1 MMREGVQVK
10 DFFPDCDLF
19 GGEYRLPPETRLL
32 SRFSF
37 RLSPGQKER
46 FFSLASG
53 SSRTPSDL
61 LRDYVLSL
69 VGDF

>member
-1 MMREGVQVK
+1 MK
-10 DFFPDCDLF
+10 DIFLPDHDLF

-46 FFSLASG
+46 FFDFAGAS
-53 SSRTPSDL
+53 SKTPSDV